1 MLEGKGRMLVGLHL
15 NHVVSRPQTLSALF
29 EWFRR
34 KPNAARDY
42 ISCHDKT
49 SRSFLCRLPGNW
61 LANAGGSTWHASK
74 TLAGSSPVAE
84 PSQGLSSLSSIVV
97 ASTEMPAANAGG
109 TTCNLW
115 VPGSNP
121 GRALRGYDSS
131 TG

>member
-1 MLEGKGRMLVGLHL
+1 MLAGTTYPVTIKRLGLFFVGFQ
-15 NHVVSRPQTLSALF
+15 R
-29 EWFRR
+29 
-34 KPNAARDY
+34 
-42 ISCHDKT
+42 
-49 SRSFLCRLPGNW
+49 NW

-84 PSQGLSSLSSIVV
+84 PSRGFSSLSSIVV